1 MSRSPA
7 ARACERCG
15 KPLSRYN
22 PESTCTACARPSGT
36 PKHSE
41 IPAAEPWLRRKDPG
55 AAPHDDAGAVLRA
68 WRTAAGHSQAVLAAM
83 LDMTQQNLSQ
93 IESGRSPSMEQRRR
107 IVEVLGLTPE
117 DLGLASHPV
126 VTKEGARDVAQSH
139 VRWRG
144 ERRWLNHHRSD
155 LARLAVELYPDD
167 WRVPLTPLVAAP
179 DWSVRE
185 PIPLH
190 SLALELDEEP
200 HAVAVSGTEPET
212 LAVRPLRAGSS
223 HFERYTAAVKQLEPP
238 RLFESR
244 PSYRLLNVS
253 LVERKLRFGMATYF
267 DKLDVSEALGHEM
280 AIACIGR
287 QRGEAMNAAALRG
300 HLPFRDLIGNPF
312 APERRAIVPAIATL
326 TIRLRR
332 HPQPPTFLLHWRD
345 PARVATAGGTYD
357 VIPAGEFQPSSVAM
371 WDRRTDFDLW
381 RNIVREYA
389 EELLGEP
396 EHDGTR
402 STPIDY
408 GGWPLYRKLD
418 QALVQGTASAHLLG
432 LGLDALTLA
441 AAMLTVVVID
451 DDVFDRTFGDAVQ
464 YNDEGEIVSVGH
476 NRSAEGI
483 PFTRESVERL
493 LATEPMASPGAA
505 CLALAWQHRS
515 SLGL

>member
-1 MSRSPA
+1 VKVYAGVDPV
-7 ARACERCG
+7 
-15 KPLSRYN
+15 
-22 PESTCTACARPSGT
+22 SGQDV
-36 PKHSE
+36 
-41 IPAAEPWLRRKDPG
+41 WLRETVK
-55 AAPHDDAGAVLRA
+55 A
-68 WRTAAGHSQAVLAAM
+68 RTA
-83 LDMTQQNLSQ
+83 
-93 IESGRSPSMEQRRR
+93 RRETER
-107 IVEVLGLTPE
+107 EAEKALT
-117 DLGLASHPV
+117 
-126 VTKEGARDVAQSH
+126 
-139 VRWRG
+139 
-144 ERRWLNHHRSD
+144 
-155 LARLAVELYPDD
+155 
-167 WRVPLTPLVAAP
+167 
-179 DWSVRE
+179 
-185 PIPLH
+185 
-190 SLALELDEEP
+190 
-200 HAVAVSGTEPET
+200 
-212 LAVRPLRAGSS
+212 
-223 HFERYTAAVKQLEPP
+223 
-238 RLFESR
+238 
-244 PSYRLLNVS
+244 RLLNPVDERRNPRTTATVNQLLDRWVEVIDVARRTHNGYVRQIERHLRPTIGHLQVGRVNAETIDALYAS
-253 LVERKLRFGMATYF
+253 LRRCRDRCGGRKYIDHRTTIEHKCDEHSPRRKCAKVLLNDPAATCPWCRRVCRPHVCEPLSPASVRVLHSILRGALSRAVRWGWIAVNP

-287 QRGEAMNAAALRG
+287 QRGKAMNAAALSG

-371 WDRRTDFDLW
+371 WDRRSDFDLW

-493 LATEPMASPGAA
+493 LATEPMASSGAA